1 MFKRTLIIGDVHG
14 CLDELVSLIDLF
26 DYRRAHDRLI
36 FVGDLINRG
45 PDPMGV
51 LELVAK
57 LNADCVL
64 GNHELGFLK
73 FLDTGV
79 MARSSFATLKKAM
92 GDRVHYWKTWLG
104 NRPLFIKNEGVNPED
119 SFLVVH
125 AGLVP
130 GIEPEDT
137 PPDILACVRNW
148 DIEKGEPG
156 GERHPP
162 WFEFYHGT
170 RTVLFGHWAAGNV
183 VMRSNVI
190 GLDSG
195 CVYGG
200 FLSGL
205 SWPDRVLYQIP
216 SKCVYHSSD

>member
-14 CLDELVSLIDLF
+14 CLDELRSLLDLLN
-26 DYRRAHDRLI
+26 YRWAHDRLI
-36 FVGDLINRG
+36 FVDDLINRG
-45 PDPMGV
+45 PDPREV

-73 FLDTGV
+73 FLDMGV
-79 MARSSFATLKKAM
+79 KARSTFATLKKAM
-92 GDRVHYWKTWLG
+92 GARVHYWKTWLK
-104 NRPLFIKNEGVNPED
+104 NRPLFIKNEGVDPKD
-119 SFLVVH
+119 SFLVIH

-130 GIEPEDT
+130 GLEPEDP
-137 PPDILACVRNW
+137 PPDILACVRNC
-148 DIEKGEPG
+148 DIEKREPG
-156 GERHPP
+156 GECHPL

-170 RTVLFGHWAAGNV
+170 RTVLLGHWSAGHV

-190 GLDSG
+190 GLDSR

-205 SWPDRVLYQIP
+205 SWPDRVL
-216 SKCVYHSSD
+216 